1 MVLRPVALFAACVLA
16 GALTAPKAAADPE
29 SDPVVTDAPPP
40 AAAPVA
46 AAAPVVAVA
55 PPPADAPPPEAAA
68 LAAEPAPVDD
78 GRVESTPPAT
88 TTSPDGWT
96 LTMSAK
102 DETQQQIPPLTT
114 ALSSRSYVVGGT
126 FTGSLTGPEE
136 DEPPH
141 GVLEVGYQIGCGI
154 DMSTSQGVTMAG
166 TVGVGPSLGL
176 GGIDV
181 IPGGEGLIPVLTSP
195 VSGSMAVGLK
205 PGIVNIIPVTKK
217 EFTGAEPWVT
227 ITGFQV
233 KIDGCVGESFIRS
246 YAFLTR
252 STDVS
257 DAILAYYGVTK
268 KV

>member
-1 MVLRPVALFAACVLA
+1 VTVQSVLRRGIAVVAMCGLIGGVNAGPAWAEPETEPVA
-16 GALTAPKAAADPE
+16 
-29 SDPVVTDAPPP
+29 
-40 AAAPVA
+40 
-46 AAAPVVAVA
+46 
-55 PPPADAPPPEAAA
+55 ADAPPPEAAPPPP
-68 LAAEPAPVDD
+68 EGV
-78 GRVESTPPAT
+78 VESAPPAT

-141 GVLEVGYQIGCGI
+141 GILEVGYQIGCGI
-154 DMSTSQGVTMAG
+154 DMSTSQGVTLAG
-166 TVGVGPSLGL
+166 TAGATSSLGL
-176 GGIDV
+176 GGVDF
-181 IPGGEGLIPVLTSP
+181 PSPLPDGLLPVVSAP
-195 VSGSMAVGLK
+195 VSGGIAIGLK
-205 PGIVNIIPVTKK
+205 PGLVNVIPVTKK
-217 EFTGAEPWVT
+217 EFTGPEPWVM
-227 ITGFQV
+227 ITNFQV

-252 STDVS
+252 STPMS
-257 DAILAYYGVTK
+257 DALVAWYGVTK